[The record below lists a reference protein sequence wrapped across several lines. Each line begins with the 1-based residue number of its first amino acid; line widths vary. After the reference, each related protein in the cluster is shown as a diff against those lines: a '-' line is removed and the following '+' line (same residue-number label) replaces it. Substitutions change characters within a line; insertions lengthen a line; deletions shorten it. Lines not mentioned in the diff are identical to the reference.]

1 MARPPFNA
9 EATTKEELE
18 GSRSPEFRELEAY
31 VLSGGMNKGHY
42 GPALSAEQ
50 RLTFEDRVQVPRP
63 TAWSPIGSTRAYVS
77 AGPCRG

>member
-50 RLTFEDRVQVPRP
+50 RHVMDEYLKLHREVGNTHIEG
-63 TAWSPIGSTRAYVS
+63 WSRFDN
-77 AGPCRG
+77 